1 MAAVVVNE
9 MGTPG
14 HADRTA
20 QSSGARRRG
29 QSLGARRVV
38 GMKVNDLGSG
48 PD

>member
-20 QSSGARRRG
+20 RRAAAQDAGARV
-29 QSLGARRVV
+29 SAP
-38 GMKVNDLGSG
+38 DGS
-48 PD
+48 